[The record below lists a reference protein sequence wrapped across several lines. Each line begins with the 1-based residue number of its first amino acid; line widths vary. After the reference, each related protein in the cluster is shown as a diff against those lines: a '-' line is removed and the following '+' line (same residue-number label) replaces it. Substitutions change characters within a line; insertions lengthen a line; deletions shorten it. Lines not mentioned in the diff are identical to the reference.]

1 MTDIVALEIPAE
13 PSLLRVVRMVVGGL
27 AAQVDLSFDEIDDIH
42 MAVEEVFYAC
52 HPGSGGE
59 RCRLRLSAAEDRLR
73 LEMGPLTCEDVVRRL
88 HEPTCSLIARVV
100 DLEVEEGAEGVS
112 VVLTKRR
119 EVQPR

>member
-27 AAQVDLSFDEIDDIH
+27 AAQVDLSVDEIDDVY
-42 MAVEEVFYAC
+42 MAIDEIFYAT
-52 HPGSGGE
+52 HAGATGE
-59 RCRLRLSAAEDRLR
+59 RCRLRLSAAGGSLR
-73 LEMGPLTCEDVVRRL
+73 LEMGPLTCEGVVRRL

-100 DLEVEEGAEGVS
+100 ELEIEEGAEGVS

-119 EVQPR
+119 EVQSK